1 MTPVMDNIRFM
12 GYSARMMQGI
22 TDAIN
27 GSNPDKALYL
37 LSGLYTSA
45 YRYYIHG
52 SINRTAYNRTYRF
65 YTDMMRQL
73 L

>member
-12 GYSARMMQGI
+12 GYSTRMMQGI

-27 GSNPDKALYL
+27 ESNPDKALYL
-37 LSGLYTSA
+37 LSGLYASA

-52 SINRTAYNRTYRF
+52 NINRTAYNRTYCF
-65 YTDMMRQL
+65 YVYMTQKL
-73 L
+73 I

>member
-1 MTPVMDNIRFM
+1 MTAKMNDIRFM
-12 GYSARMMQGI
+12 GYSSRMMQGI

-27 GSNPDKALYL
+27 GSNLDKALYL

-52 SINRTAYNRTYRF
+52 CINRTAYNRTYRF
-65 YTDMMRQL
+65 YVDMMQKL
-73 L
+73 I

>member
-1 MTPVMDNIRFM
+1 MTPAMDNIRFM
-12 GYSARMMQGI
+12 GYSARMMQDI

-52 SINRTAYNRTYRF
+52 SINKMAYNRTYRF